1 MEKNIKLR
9 ESLKPYISKLMKEA
23 HDSGAPVMR
32 AMFYEFPKDD
42 ECWTLRDQYMFGS
55 EYLVAPILHAGQT
68 EREVYLPQGTW
79 VNINDNK
86 SYKGGQRVSV
96 AAPIDCIPVFR
107 RKA

>member
-1 MEKNIKLR
+1 
-9 ESLKPYISKLMKEA
+9 
-23 HDSGAPVMR
+23 
-32 AMFYEFPKDD
+32 
-42 ECWTLRDQYMFGS
+42 
-55 EYLVAPILHAGQT
+55 QT

-79 VNINDNK
+79 ENINDNK